1 MKELNNYEIELVA
14 GGVDWNEVGVGL
26 GAVGLGVAIAA
37 TPVGWFGAL
46 GAAAFAGAGGYGI
59 GDGLFNK

>member
-14 GGVDWNEVGVGL
+14 GGVEWGEV
-26 GAVGLGVAIAA
+26 GVAIAA
-37 TPVGWFGAL
+37 TPVGWLGAL

>member
-1 MKELNNYEIELVA
+1 MVA
-14 GGVDWNEVGVGL
+14 GGVDWDEVGVGL
-26 GAVGLGVAIAA
+26 GAVGLGVAIAS